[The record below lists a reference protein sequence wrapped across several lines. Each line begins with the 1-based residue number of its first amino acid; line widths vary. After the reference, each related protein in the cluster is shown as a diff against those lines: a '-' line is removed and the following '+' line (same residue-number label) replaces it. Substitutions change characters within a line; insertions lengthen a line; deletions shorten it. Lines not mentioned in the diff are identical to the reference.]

1 MSHAAAAHRNLDRRF
16 IDALARDGEPG
27 HVGALLPSRNRLKDM
42 RTMSASRV
50 LLTTLSRRTS
60 TKGNEYL
67 AGWLGKASV
76 VAFPGQPDKFGNPTW
91 DLFLSQPEPRDGL
104 PAPRRQATERQAAS
118 AGPGAL
124 PATGTHPGGC
134 GSPPGNSRPNAP
146 R

>member
-1 MSHAAAAHRNLDRRF
+1 MSHAAAAHRDLNRQF
-16 IDALARDGEPG
+16 SDALSRAGEAG
-27 HVGALLPSRNRLKDM
+27 SGRTLVASRNRLKDM

-91 DLFLSQPEPRDGL
+91 DLFLSQPEPREGVPGPHRQAPGHEAPAVGPGVL
-104 PAPRRQATERQAAS
+104 PA
-118 AGPGAL
+118 AGA
-124 PATGTHPGGC
+124 HPGGC